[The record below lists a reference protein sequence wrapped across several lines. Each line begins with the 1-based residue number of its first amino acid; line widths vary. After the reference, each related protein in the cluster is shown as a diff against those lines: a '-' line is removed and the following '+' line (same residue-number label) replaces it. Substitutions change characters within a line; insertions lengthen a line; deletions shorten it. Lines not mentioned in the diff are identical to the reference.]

1 MKRDD
6 FSWDDSGEQSVQRL
20 LMKVTHCYFRKSFQ
34 QLHKTDIHPGQLPIL
49 NILSHKE
56 GLSQREIAR
65 CLRIKPPTVTVSI
78 RRLERIGIVHR
89 EQDPQDQ
96 RVSRIYLT
104 EKGKSITR
112 QLRRQLEENERVMLR
127 GFDSEEIDL
136 VQRYL
141 NQMINNIETI
151 HVEKE

>member
-1 MKRDD
+1 MSKKE
-6 FSWDDSGEQSVQRL
+6 FTWDGTENDSVQRM

-49 NILSHKE
+49 NMLYSQE

-65 CLRIKPPTVTVSI
+65 CLRIKPPTVTVTI
-78 RRLERIGIVHR
+78 RRLERIGVVFR
-89 EQDPQDQ
+89 EQDAQDQ

-112 QLRRQLEENERVMLR
+112 QIRAQLKENEKVMLQ
-127 GFDSEEIDL
+127 GFTSGEINL
-136 VQRYL
+136 MQRFL
-141 NQMINNIETI
+141 GQMIENIETI
-151 HVEKE
+151 QVEKE